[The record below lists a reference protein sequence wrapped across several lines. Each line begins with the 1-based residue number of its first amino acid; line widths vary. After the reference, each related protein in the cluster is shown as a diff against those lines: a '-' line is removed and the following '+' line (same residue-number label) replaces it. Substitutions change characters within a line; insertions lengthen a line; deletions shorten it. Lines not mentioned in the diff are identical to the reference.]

1 MNDINFWENSI
12 KEGFYD
18 KTIEDGLKSQRD
30 VQSQWHDITYKNVLK
45 KKGNKFYLAN
55 DFKLALKLGL
65 DGVYLPSFNKKF
77 NHLFNKSL
85 VS

>member
-45 KKGNKFYLAN
+45 K
-55 DFKLALKLGL
+55 
-65 DGVYLPSFNKKF
+65 
-77 NHLFNKSL
+77 
-85 VS
+85 